1 MKKYLL
7 VGLLLLIGAWWPWIP
22 ELKAASPPD
31 PAILAK
37 TDARQALAL
46 ANEWKW
52 SQPAV
57 KSFITP
63 REIVFQF
70 PDGAEKKVPLP
81 QDKMM
86 VAVAPYL
93 QQTHT

>member
-1 MKKYLL
+1 MKKYFLTFLAVMITAWLL
-7 VGLLLLIGAWWPWIP
+7 STP
-22 ELKAASPPD
+22 ELQAAPQADS
-31 PAILAK
+31 AALAK

-57 KSFITP
+57 KSSITS
-63 REIVFQF
+63 REVVFQF
-70 PDGAEKKVPLP
+70 PDGSEKKIPLP

-93 QQTHT
+93 NQTHT